1 MVADIEVL
9 REHLKIENWIVFG
22 QSFGGMIAYFYAAKH
37 PNRVKAMI
45 QSSSA
50 GMSDMGLFLNSNPTK
65 NLTKT
70 ELDSLIVFEARLKA
84 GDSSKVNLKNFAE
97 TKALAYLYKDD
108 AEVIK
113 KMANK
118 MLSGNPEI
126 IKILMR
132 EVFSKGLSV
141 QNKMKRF
148 KKPVLLLQGDYDIF
162 MEQLVIDAHKTLKN
176 SKMVI
181 LPDCG
186 HWGWIDQ
193 PELYFGE
200 INEFLKHVNH
210 NPAFAF

>member
-1 MVADIEVL
+1 
-9 REHLKIENWIVFG
+9 
-22 QSFGGMIAYFYAAKH
+22 
-37 PNRVKAMI
+37 
-45 QSSSA
+45 
-50 GMSDMGLFLNSNPTK
+50 
-65 NLTKT
+65 
-70 ELDSLIVFEARLKA
+70 
-84 GDSSKVNLKNFAE
+84 
-97 TKALAYLYKDD
+97 
-108 AEVIK
+108 
-113 KMANK
+113 
-118 MLSGNPEI
+118 
-126 IKILMR
+126 MR